1 MCLHLCAI
9 IIKMPALPWIPSRR
23 IGVCIRRLGYRPYHG
38 LGACWGPSDPT
49 PYISVFKP
57 AANVS
62 DELGLFLPTIG
73 NSSVGLF
80 LEREQGEF
88 KRCEIESAKIAFP
101 ILSSLEKAHIGQVFS
116 GLRNVDPFLR
126 SVQFSPKP
134 ILVQDRCGVEIFS
147 SASWKEAIE
156 KEPDLLPAT

>member
-1 MCLHLCAI
+1 M
-9 IIKMPALPWIPSRR
+9 
-23 IGVCIRRLGYRPYHG
+23 LGPI
-38 LGACWGPSDPT
+38 DPT

-101 ILSSLEKAHIGQVFS
+101 ILSSLEESTYWSSVQRLTKC
-116 GLRNVDPFLR
+116 RPFPTKR
-126 SVQFSPKP
+126 SVQS
-134 ILVQDRCGVEIFS
+134 
-147 SASWKEAIE
+147 
-156 KEPDLLPAT
+156 